1 MRFDPITPT
10 PSVAAPVKQERKKT
24 HERRFFSSSKGEPSL
39 DGAAAEPAKEEGR
52 ERRQDG
58 DMKWRATRGDDA
70 FRWYGEEIRERR
82 SPADDLTIVR
92 KKKNS
97 GARPALPSW

>member
-1 MRFDPITPT
+1 
-10 PSVAAPVKQERKKT
+10 
-24 HERRFFSSSKGEPSL
+24 
-39 DGAAAEPAKEEGR
+39 
-52 ERRQDG
+52 
-58 DMKWRATRGDDA
+58 MKWRATRGDDA

-92 KKKNS
+92 KKKYS